1 MMMTMTGGK
10 YPNRM
15 TCIWV
20 LGLLLLLPA
29 VLHAQVRHDLQVTL
43 QPESHQLQVTDTITL
58 PASAKRT
65 WTFRL
70 HAGLNPS
77 VSDPDIRLSL
87 QANETGDAPP
97 EVESYTLELP
107 PGRHRFTLHYQGTI
121 FHPLPASGAAYARG
135 FQTTPGLIASEG
147 TFLNASTIWYPQF
160 SEHLL
165 TFTLQVQ
172 LPAAWD
178 AVSQGKRT
186 QYKRQPNHTQVKWE
200 ETQPQEEIYLIAAPF
215 TVYEQMTGRVRAMAF
230 LRTPEPAL
238 AAKYL
243 ETTGQYLT
251 MYEELIGPY
260 PYSKFALVENFWPTG
275 YGMPSF
281 TLLGSK
287 VIRLPFILHSSYPHE
302 ILHNW
307 WGNSVYIDATDGNW
321 AEGLTA
327 YLADHLIKEQRGVA
341 VNYRRDELQKY
352 ADYVTSG
359 KDFPITAFQARH
371 DPVTQAV
378 GYSKTM
384 MLFHMLR
391 QQIGDDAF
399 IQALQTFF
407 RTYRFRRARFSDLL
421 QVVADTATI
430 DVQPFYQQW
439 IARPGAP
446 EIRVRDAR
454 VQHDREGYRLQAQI
468 EQVQSGPPYTL
479 QLPLAVTLDGVDD
492 AHTTTVEMRDAR
504 LALDLRLPARPQRLD
519 IDAQFDLFRRLHRDE
534 IPPALSQMF
543 GATNALI
550 LLPASAPE
558 TVRQGYR
565 RLAWAWQRP
574 GSAPFD
580 IRLDTD
586 ISTWPTDRSVWLFGW
601 NNRWR
606 SHVATAF
613 TPYPA
618 TLQPDQVQVDETTLS
633 RSVHSVVLTAR
644 NPANPAHALGWI
656 ATDNAAA
663 LPGLGRKLPHYGKY
677 SYLGFT
683 GDEPTNIV
691 KGQWPVVRSPMSV
704 ILPPAGVSPK
714 DEAEVRV
721 AVPRAKLPAASALA
735 SLPPLFSAE
744 RMQKTIRY
752 LASDRMRGRG
762 FGAPELDQAADFLVA
777 QFRAAGLQPGGDQP
791 QSYIQAWQARGGEP
805 ARNVALKNIVGVIPG
820 RRLAWD
826 GQSVVVGAHYDHLGL
841 GWPDVHQGDGG
852 KIHPG
857 ADDNASGVAVLLELA
872 RVLGKGWKPDRTV
885 VFVAFSGEEAGR
897 LGSQHYVTHTTRW
910 PVAQSIGMIN
920 FDTVGRLGRNPLQVL
935 GTASAR
941 EWPHIFRGAGF
952 VTGVP
957 VQPIAQ
963 EWGASDQRS
972 FLDAGIPAVQL
983 FSGPHL
989 DYHRPTDTI
998 EHIDSAGLVKVAA
1011 VAREAIVYLAGRDE
1025 PLSSALGTTQDSRPT
1040 PSQQPESSRRV
1051 SLGTVPD
1058 FAYDGPGYRI
1068 GEIVPGS
1075 PAASAGLQAGDVI
1088 VQVYTTP
1095 IADIRAFANA
1105 LRTLQPGATIALTI
1119 RRGEA
1124 EQTIQAQLQA
1134 R

>member
-1 MMMTMTGGK
+1 M
-10 YPNRM
+10 
-15 TCIWV
+15 
-20 LGLLLLLPA
+20 LLLPA
-29 VLHAQVRHDLQVTL
+29 VLPAQVRHNLQVVL
-43 QPESHQLQVTDTITL
+43 QPESHQLHVTDTITL
-58 PASAKRT
+58 PATSQQT

-70 HAGLNPS
+70 HAGLNPT
-77 VSDPDIRLSL
+77 VSDPAIRLSP
-87 QANETGDAPP
+87 QPNNAGDAPP
-97 EVESYTLELP
+97 KIESYTLTLP
-107 PGRHRFTLHYQGTI
+107 PGRHSFTLHYEGAI
-121 FHPLPASGAAYARG
+121 YHPLPASGAAYARG
-135 FQTTPGLIASEG
+135 FQTTPGLIAAEG
-147 TFLNASTIWYPQF
+147 TYLSATTVWYPQF
-160 SEHLL
+160 ANHLL
-165 TFTLQVQ
+165 TFALQVQ
-172 LPAAWD
+172 VPPNWD
-178 AVSQGKRT
+178 AVSQGERT
-186 QYKRQPNHTQVKWE
+186 QYERQPGHTRVKWE
-200 ETQPQEEIYLIAAPF
+200 EAQPQEDIYLIAAPF
-215 TVYEQMTGRVRAMAF
+215 TAYEQMTDRVRAMAF
-230 LRTPEPAL
+230 LRTPDPAL

-243 ETTGQYLT
+243 ETTGQYLA

-260 PYSKFALVENFWPTG
+260 PYRKFALVENFWQTG

-327 YLADHLIKEQRGVA
+327 YLADHLIKEQRGIA

-359 KDFPITAFQARH
+359 QDFPITAFRTRH

-378 GYSKTM
+378 GYGKTM

-391 QQIGDDAF
+391 QQIGNDVF

-407 RTYRFRRARFSDLL
+407 RTYRFRRVRFTDLI
-421 QVVADTATI
+421 QVFADTAGI

-446 EIRVRDAR
+446 EIRVRDAQ
-454 VQHDREGYRLQAQI
+454 VQHDGAGYRLMAQI
-468 EQVQSGPPYTL
+468 EQVQPEPAYTL
-479 QLPLAVTLDGVDD
+479 QLPIAITLDGVDH
-492 AHTTTVEMRDAR
+492 AHTTRVEMRDAQ
-504 LALDLRLPARPQRLD
+504 LTLDLRLPDRPQRLD

-534 IPPALSQMF
+534 IPPALSQIF
-543 GATNALI
+543 GATNVLL

-558 TVRQGYR
+558 AVRQGYR
-565 RLAWAWQRP
+565 RLAQVWQRP
-574 GSAPFD
+574 GSAPFE

-586 ISTWPTDRSVWLFGW
+586 ISAWPTDRSVWLFGW

-606 SHVATAF
+606 SQVATAL
-613 TPYPA
+613 TSYPA
-618 TLQPDQVQVDETTLS
+618 TLQPDQVQVEDTALS
-633 RSVHSVVLTAR
+633 RSRHSVVLTAR

-656 ATDNAAA
+656 ATDNAEA

-677 SYLGFT
+677 SYLGFS
-683 GDEPTNIV
+683 GDEPTNIA
-691 KGQWPVVRSPMSV
+691 KGQWPVVRSPLSV
-704 ILPPAGVSPK
+704 ILPSPAGAPQTDGS
-714 DEAEVRV
+714 EVRIP
-721 AVPRAKLPAASALA
+721 VPRAKLPTAFALA

-744 RMQKTIRY
+744 RMQQTIRY
-752 LASDRMRGRG
+752 LASDAMRGRG

-791 QSYIQAWQARGGEP
+791 QSYIQAWPARGGKP
-805 ARNVALKNIVGVIPG
+805 ARNVTLKNIVGIIPG
-820 RRLAWD
+820 QRSAWD
-826 GQSVVVGAHYDHLGL
+826 GQNVVVGAHYDHLGL
-841 GWPDVHQGDGG
+841 GWPDVHQGDSG
-852 KIHPG
+852 KLHPG

-872 RVLGKGWKPDRTV
+872 RVLGKDWKPDRTV

-910 PVAQSIGMIN
+910 PVAKSIGMIN
-920 FDTVGRLGRNPLQVL
+920 FDTVGRLGQNQLQVL

-983 FSGPHL
+983 SSGPHL

-998 EHIDSAGLVKVAA
+998 DHIDPAGLVKISA

-1025 PLSSALGTTQDSRPT
+1025 PLSSTLGNTQDSRST
-1040 PSQQPESSRRV
+1040 PSKKPAPSRRV

-1058 FAYDGPGYRI
+1058 FAYDGQGYRI
-1068 GEIVPGS
+1068 SDIVPGS
-1075 PAASAGLQAGDVI
+1075 PAAHAGLQAGDVI
-1088 VQVYTTP
+1088 VQVDTTP
-1095 IADIRAFANA
+1095 VADIRAFANA

-1119 RRGEA
+1119 RRGNA
-1124 EQTIQAQLQA
+1124 EQIIQTQLTA